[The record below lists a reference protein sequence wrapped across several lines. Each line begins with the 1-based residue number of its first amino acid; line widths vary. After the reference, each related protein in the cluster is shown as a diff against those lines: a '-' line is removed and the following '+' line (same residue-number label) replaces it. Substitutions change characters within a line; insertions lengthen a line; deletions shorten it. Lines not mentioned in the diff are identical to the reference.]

1 MFFGISS
8 KSETI
13 YIAVTWKLFWDG
25 LIQSSDS
32 RRVYYSQGS
41 NLKSSICSAKQQK
54 LFPLMAR
61 GNLWITL
68 YNNIDLFPDKESSGE
83 INTKRETI
91 TMRNYDGKLEV
102 AGNTHVWTNG
112 DWHQHEYIEFY
123 DNFTRPRYYKFINFL
138 EE

>member
-1 MFFGISS
+1 
-8 KSETI
+8 
-13 YIAVTWKLFWDG
+13 
-25 LIQSSDS
+25 
-32 RRVYYSQGS
+32 
-41 NLKSSICSAKQQK
+41 
-54 LFPLMAR
+54 MAR

-102 AGNTHVWTNG
+102 AGNTRVWTNG

-123 DNFTRPRYYKFINFL
+123 DDFTRPRYYKFINFL